1 MDVRVRNQLEGA
13 VVIEVQ
19 GEVDLYTSPRVRE
32 AIVRAMTARSPTVVV
47 DLAGVGYM
55 DSSGVATLLEG
66 LKLARGY
73 GGAFRLAAPGDTVR
87 QVFKFARLDKV
98 FEIYSDAQGALAEP
112 RG

>member
-1 MDVRVRNQLEGA
+1 M
-13 VVIEVQ
+13 
-19 GEVDLYTSPRVRE
+19 
-32 AIVRAMTARSPTVVV
+32 
-47 DLAGVGYM
+47 
-55 DSSGVATLLEG
+55 ATLLEG

-73 GGAFRLAAPGDTVR
+73 GGAFRLAGPGDTVR